1 MSKTIEVPVS
11 PGVLRWARESIGK
24 TLKDVA
30 KRLGVSEATVE
41 KWESSERNPTL
52 AYLRQLAPFY
62 KRPLAAFLL
71 PTAPKEPA
79 LPTDFR
85 TLPEERKGQFSEKTR
100 LVFSRARRIQS
111 LIGEMGG
118 VIESQLPV
126 LSRTVDEKDPEV
138 SARKIRQKL
147 GVAVQAQF
155 EWSDER
161 LALMEWKR
169 AIETQ
174 GVYVL
179 DFSFPMSDGRA
190 FSLADDPPII
200 VLNHSDAPTA
210 HIFSLFHEFSHL
222 LRGEGGI
229 CDFSEQGRTHE
240 WYCNRFAAEFL
251 VPGESLLGH
260 SLVSGH
266 QRHEPWTDE
275 ILKHL
280 AGNFKVSSE
289 MMLRRLLTLGKT
301 TERFYRTKKDE
312 WEAKFAETGEK
323 KRRGRRNLS
332 RQCVRENGL
341 PFVRL
346 VLDSV
351 HTDRITYRDA
361 SDYLGLSAKY
371 VPEVATIVSD
381 TNTGATDPATMSTL
395 SRPSVMT
402 AWARSRLTEGT
413 SRSASMKGDTDGT

>member
-71 PTAPKEPA
+71 PAAPKEPA

-85 TLPEERKGQFSEKTR
+85 TLPAERKGEFSGKTR
-100 LVFSRARRIQS
+100 LVFRRARRIQS

-118 VIESQLPV
+118 VVESQLPM
-126 LSRTVDEKDPEV
+126 LSRTVVEDDPEGT
-138 SARKIRQKL
+138 ARKIRQKL
-147 GVAVQAQF
+147 DVAVQSQF

-161 LALMEWKR
+161 MALMEWKR
-169 AIETQ
+169 VIETQ

-190 FSLADDPPII
+190 FSLADNPPLI
-200 VLNHSDAPTA
+200 VLNHSDAATA
-210 HIFSLFHEFSHL
+210 HIFSLFHEFCHL

-229 CDFSEQGRTHE
+229 CDFSEAGRTHE
-240 WYCNRFAAEFL
+240 WYCNRFTAEFL
-251 VPGESLLGH
+251 VPAESLLGH

-266 QRHEPWTDE
+266 QKHEPWTDG
-275 ILKHL
+275 ILGLL
-280 AGNFKVSSE
+280 ARSFKVSSE

-312 WEAKFAETGEK
+312 WETKFAELAG
-323 KRRGRRNLS
+323 KRRGGKRVPS
-332 RQCVRENGL
+332 RQCVRENGV

-361 SDYLGLSAKY
+361 SDYLGVSTKY
-371 VPEVATIVSD
+371 VPEVASIVSD
-381 TNTGATDPATMSTL
+381 AA
-395 SRPSVMT
+395 
-402 AWARSRLTEGT
+402 AKQE
-413 SRSASMKGDTDGT
+413 